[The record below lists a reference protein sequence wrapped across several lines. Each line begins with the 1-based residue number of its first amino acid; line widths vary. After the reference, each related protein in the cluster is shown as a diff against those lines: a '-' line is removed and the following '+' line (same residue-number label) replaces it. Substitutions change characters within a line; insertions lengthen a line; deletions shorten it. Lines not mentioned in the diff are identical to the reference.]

1 MIKNIVAIY
10 PGRFQPFGKHH
21 AAAFKWLQQ
30 QFGSANCYIATSN
43 VVDLPKSPFSFE
55 EKKDIIRHY
64 GFNDHIVQT
73 KQPYKAEEIL
83 SKFNP
88 EETAVLFLVGQKDMQ
103 EDPRFAM
110 KPRKDG
116 NPSYFQPYD
125 KNKSNLQGFDK
136 HGYLVVAPH
145 VSITIPGF
153 GEMSGTTLRKVLGEK
168 KPRAQKQKIFKD
180 IFGWYDEKTANM
192 IFDKLEAISESKINP
207 IAEMFKKKNQVIKQS
222 ISETHTKLFSKNWW
236 SESLELTEA
245 ISYDE
250 LKGKFKKFVSALR
263 QEGKETKVA
272 FAMLAK
278 AAQGKKTLT
287 DAEKKQI
294 GDQMKDVLKTVGL
307 TALAVLPG
315 GLIAG
320 MIIKLLK
327 AEHYITPSAFMT
339 EAELK
344 PNVWK
349 DFNLASLSKEDMD
362 VLWSMYEDTYSKAGL
377 DFSANDA
384 SELQS
389 KYKAVY
395 LEDVDSDTVADAF
408 IIYKPTSFGNKIA
421 LLGTNDKK
429 EAKKSMLA
437 QLFKLLKTQ
446 GWFIEAS
453 MKMEEIL
460 SAKSDIDVV
469 TDESIIQGLVG
480 DKGLEMMEDGYYK
493 RKLSKAN
500 KLIVKRIYGKPKTSS
515 IREGYVSTLNEN
527 AAVFAAMAASSA
539 ALASSGKGYGSNDD
553 WSFDPIGW
561 FKDFIRDAKLKRIA
575 NRLVQDPEIQKLV
588 KDHTFFDKQNNV
600 IATKNIKGIQSILK
614 TKLNPDEMQ
623 YLKYGWGPR
632 LRKAMKLGEGYMSQE
647 QLKKHNAKMEKLKS
661 FLNANVGKSFVYDF
675 NEFPKT
681 VAGIKLY
688 EALLK
693 EGGAGGHMAHPF
705 NINWVNTGKDLIKA
719 FEMSINYLKKGPA
732 AVKIDGVNASIRFV
746 ELDGKKQFVMDRG
759 SMKPLDVKG
768 ITKDELTDRFGE
780 GHGMI
785 KVGGTVLDIFN
796 ESIPKIQIEL
806 KKLKLWD
813 NPNIMFNIEYVSGST
828 NVLAYNK
835 NFLAIH
841 GLLEL
846 EQVTPKRRGT
856 NEIEY
861 DEKAMQELLNK
872 LAPAAA
878 KHGYE
883 VVGSIPTKL
892 DGTPDLNSELNKKYT
907 VNYNATKKETKTL
920 NDWLKDAKVPTTEF
934 KTKEGKTVSAL
945 SKDVLIKISE
955 GINLEDYV
963 ADTKDYQTVI
973 DGFAIYMATMKLGDA
988 VLAKLSSPLGPV
1000 SEHEGIVIRD
1010 ERISNAPFK
1019 ITGKFILGGLASS
1032 FKK

>member
-1 MIKNIVAIY
+1 MIKNIIAIY

-21 AAAFKWLQQ
+21 AAAFKWLQT
-30 QFGSANCYIATSN
+30 QFGAPNCYIATSN
-43 VVDLPKSPFSFE
+43 VVDPPKSPFSFV
-55 EKKDIIRHY
+55 EKADIISHY
-64 GFNDHIVQT
+64 GFNGHTVQT
-73 KQPYKAEEIL
+73 KNPYKAEEIL
-83 SKFNP
+83 SNMNP
-88 EETAVLFLVGQKDMQ
+88 QDTAVVFLVGQKDMQ
-103 EDPRFAM
+103 DDPRFAM

-125 KNKSNLQGFDK
+125 KNKQALQGFDK

-145 VSITIPGF
+145 VSISIPGF
-153 GEMSGTTLRKVLGEK
+153 GEMSGTTLRQVLGDK
-168 KPRAQKQKIFKD
+168 KPRAQKEKIFKD
-180 IFGWYDEKTANM
+180 IFGWYDKNTANM
-192 IFDKLEAISESKINP
+192 IFDKLEALQETKKSA
-207 IAEMFKKKNQVIKQS
+207 IAEIMKKKNQITSRS
-222 ISETHTKLFSKNWW
+222 ISESQTPVFSKQWW
-236 SESLELTEA
+236 NESLDLTEA
-245 ISYDE
+245 ISIDE
-250 LKGKFKKFVSALR
+250 LKSKFKKFIEALK

-272 FAMLAK
+272 FTLLAQ
-278 AAQGKKTLT
+278 AAQGKKNLS

-294 GDQMKDVLKTVGL
+294 GDQMKDVLKTIGL
-307 TALAVLPG
+307 TAIAVMPG
-315 GLIAG
+315 GLVAG
-320 MIIKLLK
+320 LLIKFLK

-339 EAELK
+339 EASLK

-349 DFNLASLSKEDMD
+349 DFNLAALTPEDMD
-362 VLWSMYEDTYSKAGL
+362 IVWSMYSDTYLKAGL

-384 SELQS
+384 KELQS

-395 LEDVDSDTVADAF
+395 LEDVDGDSIADAF
-408 IIYKPTSFGNKIA
+408 IIYKPTQFGNKIA
-421 LLGTNDKK
+421 LLGTNDKR
-429 EAKKSMLA
+429 EAKKEMLT

-460 SAKSDIDVV
+460 AAKSDIPVI
-469 TDESIIQGLVG
+469 TDEKVIQGLVG

-493 RKLSKAN
+493 RKLSKVN
-500 KLIVKRIYGKPKTSS
+500 KIIVKRLYGKPKTSS
-515 IREGYVSTLNEN
+515 LKEG
-527 AAVFAAMAASSA
+527 AMSA
-539 ALASSGKGYGSNDD
+539 A
-553 WSFDPIGW
+553 
-561 FKDFIRDAKLKRIA
+561 
-575 NRLVQDPEIQKLV
+575 QQ
-588 KDHTFFDKQNNV
+588 
-600 IATKNIKGIQSILK
+600 
-614 TKLNPDEMQ
+614 
-623 YLKYGWGPR
+623 
-632 LRKAMKLGEGYMSQE
+632 
-647 QLKKHNAKMEKLKS
+647 KKHNEKIERLKR
-661 FLNANVGKSFVYDF
+661 FLDNNVGRPFVYDF
-675 NEFPKT
+675 NDFPKT
-681 VAGIKLY
+681 VAGVKIQ
-688 EALLK
+688 ESLLR

-705 NINWVNTGKDLIKA
+705 NINWVNDGKDLIKA
-719 FEMSINYLKKGPA
+719 FQMSINYLRKGPA

-768 ITKDELTDRFGE
+768 ITKAELTDRFGE

-796 ESIPKIQIEL
+796 ESIPKIQNEL

-813 NPNIMFNIEYVSGST
+813 NPNIMFNLEYVAGST
-828 NVLAYNK
+828 NVLAYDK

-861 DEKAMQELLNK
+861 DKTAMQDLLNK

-920 NDWLKDAKVPTTEF
+920 GQWLNDAKVPNIEF
-934 KTKEGKTVSAL
+934 KTKEGKTISAL

-955 GINLEDYV
+955 GTNLEDYV
-963 ADTKDYQTVI
+963 ADPKDYQSVI

-988 VLAKLSSPLGPV
+988 VLSKLSSPLGPV
-1000 SEHEGIVIRD
+1000 SDHEGIVIRD

-1019 ITGKFILGGLASS
+1019 ITGSFIIKGMSSS

>member
-1 MIKNIVAIY
+1 
-10 PGRFQPFGKHH
+10 
-21 AAAFKWLQQ
+21 
-30 QFGSANCYIATSN
+30 
-43 VVDLPKSPFSFE
+43 
-55 EKKDIIRHY
+55 
-64 GFNDHIVQT
+64 
-73 KQPYKAEEIL
+73 
-83 SKFNP
+83 
-88 EETAVLFLVGQKDMQ
+88 
-103 EDPRFAM
+103 
-110 KPRKDG
+110 
-116 NPSYFQPYD
+116 
-125 KNKSNLQGFDK
+125 
-136 HGYLVVAPH
+136 
-145 VSITIPGF
+145 
-153 GEMSGTTLRKVLGEK
+153 
-168 KPRAQKQKIFKD
+168 
-180 IFGWYDEKTANM
+180 
-192 IFDKLEAISESKINP
+192 
-207 IAEMFKKKNQVIKQS
+207 
-222 ISETHTKLFSKNWW
+222 
-236 SESLELTEA
+236 
-245 ISYDE
+245 
-250 LKGKFKKFVSALR
+250 
-263 QEGKETKVA
+263 
-272 FAMLAK
+272 
-278 AAQGKKTLT
+278 
-287 DAEKKQI
+287 
-294 GDQMKDVLKTVGL
+294 
-307 TALAVLPG
+307 
-315 GLIAG
+315 
-320 MIIKLLK
+320 
-327 AEHYITPSAFMT
+327 
-339 EAELK
+339 
-344 PNVWK
+344 
-349 DFNLASLSKEDMD
+349 MD

-377 DFSANDA
+377 DFSANNA

-395 LEDVDSDTVADAF
+395 LEDVDSDSIADAF

-453 MKMEEIL
+453 MKMEDIL
-460 SAKSDIDVV
+460 AAKSDIPVV
-469 TDESIIQGLVG
+469 TDEKVIQGLVG
-480 DKGLEMMEDGYYK
+480 DKGLEMMDDGYYK
-493 RKLSKAN
+493 RKLSKVD
-500 KLIVKRIYGKPKTSS
+500 KLIIKRIYGKPKTNS
-515 IREGYVSTLNEN
+515 IREGYMG
-527 AAVFAAMAASSA
+527 A
-539 ALASSGKGYGSNDD
+539 
-553 WSFDPIGW
+553 
-561 FKDFIRDAKLKRIA
+561 
-575 NRLVQDPEIQKLV
+575 
-588 KDHTFFDKQNNV
+588 
-600 IATKNIKGIQSILK
+600 
-614 TKLNPDEMQ
+614 
-623 YLKYGWGPR
+623 
-632 LRKAMKLGEGYMSQE
+632 E
-647 QLKKHNAKMEKLKS
+647 QLKKHNEKIERLKR
-661 FLNANVGKSFVYDF
+661 FLDNNVGRPFVYDF
-675 NEFPKT
+675 NDFPKT

-705 NINWVNTGKDLIKA
+705 NINWVNDGKDLIKA
-719 FEMSINYLKKGPA
+719 FQMSIDYLKKGPA

-768 ITKDELTDRFGE
+768 ITKAELTDRFGE

-796 ESIPKIQIEL
+796 ASIPKIQNEL

-828 NVLAYNK
+828 NVLAYDK

-846 EQVTPKRRGT
+846 EQITPKRRGT

-861 DEKAMQELLNK
+861 DEAALQELLNK

-878 KHGYE
+878 KNGYE

-920 NDWLKDAKVPTTEF
+920 NDWLKDAKVPSTEF
-934 KTKEGKTVSAL
+934 KTKEGKTISAL

-963 ADTKDYQTVI
+963 ADPKDYQTVI

-1000 SEHEGIVIRD
+1000 SDHEGIVIRD

>member
-1 MIKNIVAIY
+1 MIKNIIAIY

-21 AAAFKWLQQ
+21 AAAFKWLQT
-30 QFGSANCYIATSN
+30 QFGAANCYIATSN

-55 EKKDIIRHY
+55 EKEDIIRHY

-83 SKFNP
+83 SKYNP

-110 KPRKDG
+110 KPKKDG

-125 KNKSNLQGFDK
+125 KNKTNLQGFDK

-145 VSITIPGF
+145 VSIAIPGF

-192 IFDKLEAISESKINP
+192 IFDKLESISESKINP
-207 IAEMFKKKNQVIKQS
+207 IAEMFKKKNQAIKQS
-222 ISETHTKLFSKNWW
+222 ISETQTKLFSKEWW

-245 ISYDE
+245 ISIDE
-250 LKGKFKKFVSALR
+250 LKSKFKKFITALK

-272 FAMLAK
+272 FTLLAQ
-278 AAQGKKTLT
+278 AAQGKKNLS

-294 GDQMKDVLKTVGL
+294 GDQMKDVLKTIGL
-307 TALAVLPG
+307 TAIAVLPG
-315 GLIAG
+315 GSIAA
-320 MIIKLLK
+320 ILIKLLK
-327 AEHYITPSAFMT
+327 AERYILPSSFIT
-339 EAELK
+339 EVSLK

-349 DFNLASLSKEDMD
+349 DFNLASLTPEDMD
-362 VLWSMYEDTYSKAGL
+362 TVWNMYSDTYSKAGL
-377 DFSANDA
+377 DFSANNA

-395 LEDVDSDTVADAF
+395 LEDVDSDSIADAF
-408 IIYKPTSFGNKIA
+408 IIYKPTQFGNKIA
-421 LLGTNDKK
+421 LAGTNDKK
-429 EAKKSMLA
+429 EAKKEMLT
-437 QLFKLLKTQ
+437 QLFKLLKTE

-453 MKMEEIL
+453 MKLEEIL
-460 SAKSDIDVV
+460 STKSDIPVV
-469 TDESIIQGLVG
+469 TDETVIQGLVG

-493 RKLSKAN
+493 RRLSKVN
-500 KLIVKRIYGKPKTSS
+500 KIIVKRLYGKPKTNS
-515 IREGYVSTLNEN
+515 IREGY
-527 AAVFAAMAASSA
+527 MSA
-539 ALASSGKGYGSNDD
+539 
-553 WSFDPIGW
+553 
-561 FKDFIRDAKLKRIA
+561 
-575 NRLVQDPEIQKLV
+575 
-588 KDHTFFDKQNNV
+588 
-600 IATKNIKGIQSILK
+600 
-614 TKLNPDEMQ
+614 
-623 YLKYGWGPR
+623 
-632 LRKAMKLGEGYMSQE
+632 E
-647 QLKKHNAKMEKLKS
+647 QLKKHNEKIERLKR
-661 FLNANVGKSFVYDF
+661 FLDNNVGRPFVYDF
-675 NEFPKT
+675 NDFPKT

-705 NINWVNTGKDLIKA
+705 NINWVNDGKDLIKA
-719 FEMSINYLKKGPA
+719 FQMSIDYLKKGPA

-768 ITKDELTDRFGE
+768 ITKAELTDRFGE

-796 ESIPKIQIEL
+796 ASIPKIQNEL

-828 NVLAYNK
+828 NVLAYDK

-861 DEKAMQELLNK
+861 DEAALQELLNK
-872 LAPAAA
+872 LAPAAT
-878 KHGYE
+878 KNGYE

-907 VNYNATKKETKTL
+907 VNYNASKKETKTL
-920 NDWLKDAKVPTTEF
+920 NDWLKDAKVPSTEF
-934 KTKEGKTVSAL
+934 KTKEGKTISAL

-963 ADTKDYQTVI
+963 ADPKDYQTVI

-1000 SEHEGIVIRD
+1000 SDHEGIVIRD

>member
-21 AAAFKWLQQ
+21 AAAFKWLQT
-30 QFGSANCYIATSN
+30 QFGAANCYIATSN

-83 SKFNP
+83 SKYKP

-110 KPRKDG
+110 KPKKDG

-125 KNKSNLQGFDK
+125 KNKTNLQGFDK

-145 VSITIPGF
+145 VSIAIPGF

-168 KPRAQKQKIFKD
+168 KPRTQKQKIFKD

-207 IAEMFKKKNQVIKQS
+207 IAEMFKKKNQAIKQS
-222 ISETHTKLFSKNWW
+222 ISETQTKLFSKEWW

-245 ISYDE
+245 ISVDE
-250 LKGKFKKFVSALR
+250 LKSKFNKFITALK

-272 FAMLAK
+272 FTLLAQ
-278 AAQGKKTLT
+278 AAQGKKNLS

-294 GDQMKDVLKTVGL
+294 GDQMKDVLKTIGL
-307 TALAVLPG
+307 TAIAVLPG
-315 GLIAG
+315 GSIAA
-320 MIIKLLK
+320 ILIKLLK
-327 AEHYITPSAFMT
+327 AERYILPSSFIT
-339 EAELK
+339 EASLK

-349 DFNLASLSKEDMD
+349 DFDLASLTSEDMD

-377 DFSANDA
+377 DFSANNA

-395 LEDVDSDTVADAF
+395 LEDVDSDSIADAF

-429 EAKKSMLA
+429 EAKKSMLT

-453 MKMEEIL
+453 MKMEDIL
-460 SAKSDIDVV
+460 AAKSDIPVV
-469 TDESIIQGLVG
+469 TDEKVIQGLAG
-480 DKGLEMMEDGYYK
+480 DKGLEMMDDGYYK
-493 RKLSKAN
+493 RKLSKVN
-500 KLIVKRIYGKPKTSS
+500 KIIVKRLYGKPS
-515 IREGYVSTLNEN
+515 INSLKEG
-527 AAVFAAMAASSA
+527 AMSA
-539 ALASSGKGYGSNDD
+539 A
-553 WSFDPIGW
+553 
-561 FKDFIRDAKLKRIA
+561 
-575 NRLVQDPEIQKLV
+575 QQ
-588 KDHTFFDKQNNV
+588 
-600 IATKNIKGIQSILK
+600 
-614 TKLNPDEMQ
+614 
-623 YLKYGWGPR
+623 
-632 LRKAMKLGEGYMSQE
+632 
-647 QLKKHNAKMEKLKS
+647 KKHNEKIERLKR
-661 FLNANVGKSFVYDF
+661 FLDNNVGRPFVYDF
-675 NEFPKT
+675 NDFPKT

-705 NINWVNTGKDLIKA
+705 NINWVNSGKDLIKA
-719 FEMSINYLKKGPA
+719 FQMSIDYLKKGPA

-768 ITKDELTDRFGE
+768 ITKAELTDRFGE

-796 ESIPKIQIEL
+796 ASIPKIQNEL

-828 NVLAYNK
+828 NVLAYDK

-846 EQVTPKRRGT
+846 EQITPKRRGT

-861 DEKAMQELLNK
+861 DEAALQELLNK

-878 KHGYE
+878 KNGYE

-920 NDWLKDAKVPTTEF
+920 NDWLKDAKVPSTEF
-934 KTKEGKTVSAL
+934 KTKEGKTISAL

-963 ADTKDYQTVI
+963 ADPKDYQTVI

-1000 SEHEGIVIRD
+1000 SDHEGIVIRD